1 MKYFGFVLYAAIFLL
16 VAFMPAARAFF
27 LDSWSLAPEITA
39 LVAIAYT
46 YVVALT
52 ILLTV
57 FPGLSKNRSLLYDT
71 HLKMACSVMVS
82 LGLVGTFLGLVD
94 MIAGI
99 AKALG
104 GEDSDF
110 SARMALLLEAIASSL
125 GAMSFAFMTSILG
138 VGISAYSMIAGTF
151 VLSSLKE
158 EEEKASSKA
167 VAEPEPAKGDALILE
182 ELSQRIGSV
191 ETEVAII
198 RVLSAE
204 QEIVPP
210 ALLHEIVQQG
220 ERTDQKHQLLVDQIA
235 SVAHQFANLANTL
248 DDLSSRLTKTD
259 RDEEALF
266 EQLQRI
272 ETTLVSSNVELTS
285 LDASLNEVKQ
295 SAGDFVQRIRKL
307 FS

>member
-1 MKYFGFVLYAAIFLL
+1 
-16 VAFMPAARAFF
+16 
-27 LDSWSLAPEITA
+27 
-39 LVAIAYT
+39 
-46 YVVALT
+46 
-52 ILLTV
+52 
-57 FPGLSKNRSLLYDT
+57 
-71 HLKMACSVMVS
+71 MVS

-158 EEEKASSKA
+158 EEEKTSKS
-167 VAEPEPAKGDALILE
+167 VAEPEPAKGDTLILE

-191 ETEVAII
+191 ETEVAKI

-204 QEIVPP
+204 QEIMPP

-220 ERTDQKHQLLVDQIA
+220 ERTDQKHQLLADQIA
-235 SVAHQFANLANTL
+235 AVAHQFANLANTL

-259 RDEEALF
+259 RDEAALF

-295 SAGDFVQRIRKL
+295 SAGDFAQRIRKL